1 MVPWALLFPLF
12 FFFWTFKDFVHAPVL
27 FLSGFLA
34 FWIVAVGGGDLDSK
48 MFSLFL
54 IPSPSPEP
62 LGPPHPIPQGGM
74 GAFGLCLV
82 PFSYCPD

>member
-34 FWIVAVGGGDLDSK
+34 FWIVAVEGGD
-48 MFSLFL
+48 FF
-54 IPSPSPEP
+54 
-62 LGPPHPIPQGGM
+62 
-74 GAFGLCLV
+74 V
-82 PFSYCPD
+82 